1 MLLYYYPNRPTLI
14 PADAQNPMNPTSTSL
29 DELEKSRRWVAEQ
42 KWNGDNALIYTNT
55 DPPTFWNRTHGVLKY
70 KPTSVML
77 NQLKCIPKNSVVNGE
92 LVHSKTKT
100 VKNLLVLHC
109 IMAWDGKL
117 LLGKTWGYSRHLLE
131 GLGLPPQ
138 GQFNDGV
145 VVSRVWK
152 TGFWNLFQAADG
164 KIIEGIVLKDPKGK
178 LVFSTSP
185 VGDVSWM
192 LKVRKPCAKY
202 NY

>member
-100 VKNLLVLHC
+100 VKNLLAHPLH
-109 IMAWDGKL
+109 
-117 LLGKTWGYSRHLLE
+117 H
-131 GLGLPPQ
+131 GLGRETPPGKDMGILTTPPGRTGTPTPGPVQRRGGGVPCLENRVLESLPGSRWKDHRGDRPERSQ
-138 GQFNDGV
+138 GQVGLLDF
-145 VVSRVWK
+145 
-152 TGFWNLFQAADG
+152 TGWRCFLDAQGTKALCE
-164 KIIEGIVLKDPKGK
+164 I
-178 LVFSTSP
+178 
-185 VGDVSWM
+185 
-192 LKVRKPCAKY
+192 
-202 NY
+202 